1 MTTDPSFRM
10 TVSDV
15 FSIRGRG
22 TVVTGKIESGTL
34 RVGDKI
40 RISGQGGS
48 SMTAV
53 VTGLETMRRTQTE
66 VAAGE
71 NVGVLLRE
79 VAKSDIRP
87 GDRLESEEGM
97 DFSWKP

>member
-1 MTTDPSFRM
+1 MTTDPSFSM

-34 RVGDKI
+34 RIGDTI

-48 SMTAV
+48 GKTAV
-53 VTGLETMRRTQTE
+53 VTGLEMFRRTPSE
-66 VAAGE
+66 VTAGDT
-71 NVGVLLRE
+71 VGVLLRD
-79 VAKSDIRP
+79 VAKSDVRP
-87 GDRLESEEGM
+87 GDRLESDQGL